1 MKRRL
6 KQWLDLSEDECQWRE
21 EEPWEAWVGE
31 KACREGVVES
41 AGRGRFREAVYEC
54 RKLLKMI
61 ENACDGIRE
70 REWVKEFREKWEK
83 KSSKELLREKKK

>member
-1 MKRRL
+1 M
-6 KQWLDLSEDECQWRE
+6 D
-21 EEPWEAWVGE
+21 E

-70 REWVKEFREKWEK
+70 RE
-83 KSSKELLREKKK
+83 